1 MVHVRFEG
9 RSSDLNGIAAAQ
21 LQAMTDADIRA
32 LVARHLEVPADRLK
46 GHVVDR
52 APGGDVIVRPQAVYG

>member
-9 RSSDLNGIAAAQ
+9 RSTAFAAAAYGQ
-21 LQAMTDADIRA
+21 VASMTDADIRS
-32 LVARHLEVPADRLK
+32 LVARQLEVPAERLRN
-46 GHVVDR
+46 HVVDR